1 MAELTSESATSQPVT
16 QGASPVLTTSM
27 TDSLHPSQK
36 ITTSLFNGQNYLAWS
51 QSLTI
56 FLKSKG
62 KMGYV
67 DGRVQAPSITDT
79 GYDQWEITNS
89 LIMGWLIHSM
99 VPEIGEGYLSMD
111 TAQDIW
117 EAVATTYSRKGNFSQ
132 TFELRRSIDR
142 SVQGEMTIL
151 QYFTFLSNGW
161 KRLDHLQE
169 YKPVCP
175 TDSAGYR
182 KFVEQ
187 VRVFK
192 FLEGLNVVF
201 DPVRSRV
208 LGMDALPSLQ
218 EAFAYVQNEES
229 RRSAMLPAA
238 SSDRSALVSAPS
250 RDGDRGSRPPSEKDT
265 LFCDFCRRPRHT
277 RETCWKLHG
286 QPSGGRG
293 DRSSS
298 RGGRSGQPRG
308 RGPNARAHHS
318 DTVEPQSTAPVDS
331 SADISRFS
339 TSELEVAL
347 RHLLDRRASSS
358 SSGNIAQSGNLASST
373 SAFLSHQT
381 LPWIIDSGAS
391 DHMSGSSDLFSA
403 YTPSSGQDK
412 VRIADGTIFSVSG
425 KGPYHEEDD
434 WQW

>member
-1 MAELTSESATSQPVT
+1 
-16 QGASPVLTTSM
+16 
-27 TDSLHPSQK
+27 
-36 ITTSLFNGQNYLAWS
+36 
-51 QSLTI
+51 
-56 FLKSKG
+56 
-62 KMGYV
+62 
-67 DGRVQAPSITDT
+67 
-79 GYDQWEITNS
+79 
-89 LIMGWLIHSM
+89 M

-117 EAVATTYSRKGNFSQ
+117 EAVATMYSRKGNFSQ

-142 SVQGEMTIL
+142 FVQGEMTIL

-161 KRLDHLQE
+161 KRLDHLQD

-192 FLEGLNVVF
+192 FLEGLNVEF

-208 LGMDALPSLQ
+208 LGMDTLPSLQ

-229 RRSAMLPAA
+229 H
-238 SSDRSALVSAPS
+238 
-250 RDGDRGSRPPSEKDT
+250 GDHGSRPPSEKDT
-265 LFCDFCRRPRHT
+265 LFCDFCRRPHHT
-277 RETCWKLHG
+277 CETCWKLHG

-298 RGGRSGQPRG
+298 RGGRSGQARG

-331 SADISRFS
+331 FADISGFS

-373 SAFLSHQT
+373 SAFLSHQM

-412 VRIADGTIFSVSG
+412 VRIADGTISSVSG